1 MLACHHTLICGLS
14 LSLVHTYSAIHTH
27 IQTLTHSHTHTHT
40 HSHTHTFA
48 HTYIHTKTTGDAFLS
63 IDFDQLQIEN
73 SQYNQKIN
81 ERTDELMALKVA
93 AGTTVQHLN
102 TNKVIIYII
111 K

>member
-1 MLACHHTLICGLS
+1 MISSKSFNKVSVLAHTHTLFLTGIIHSVTHTLS
-14 LSLVHTYSAIHTH
+14 LLSLAHTH
-27 IQTLTHSHTHTHT
+27 TLTHAHTHTH
-40 HSHTHTFA
+40 
-48 HTYIHTKTTGDAFLS
+48 IHTTGDAFLS

-102 TNKVIIYII
+102 TNKVVI
-111 K
+111 